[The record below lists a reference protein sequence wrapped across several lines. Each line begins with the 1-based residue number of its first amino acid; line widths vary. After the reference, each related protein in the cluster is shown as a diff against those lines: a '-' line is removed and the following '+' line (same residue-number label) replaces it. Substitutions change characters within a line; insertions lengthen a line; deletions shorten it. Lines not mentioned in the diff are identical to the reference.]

1 MSGTEI
7 EKTNRSDEVTVPQ
20 PRPEVGSACVLDG
33 RIILTFRG
41 DQGFF
46 AEVENEKGLRFRVP
60 AERVAAPSMDQRL
73 AWIRGGE

>member
-7 EKTNRSDEVTVPQ
+7 ENENGSSEVTVPQ

-33 RIILTFRG
+33 RLILTFRG
-41 DQGFF
+41 DRGFF
-46 AEVENEKGLRFRVP
+46 SEVETEKGLRFRVP
-60 AERVAAPSMDQRL
+60 AERVAPPSMDQRL